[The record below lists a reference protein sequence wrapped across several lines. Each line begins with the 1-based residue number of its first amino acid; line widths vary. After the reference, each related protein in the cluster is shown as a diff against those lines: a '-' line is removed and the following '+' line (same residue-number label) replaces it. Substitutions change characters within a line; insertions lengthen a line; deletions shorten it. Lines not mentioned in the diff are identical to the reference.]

1 MVNYEHVF
9 CIYVFFI
16 VVSMQ
21 AAEYCHVDFLI
32 LNLPICYLFVF
43 MMFLYTKLWIF
54 EVMEKGQWVDIL
66 IAVKP

>member
-21 AAEYCHVDFLI
+21 AVEDCHVDFLI
-32 LNLPICYLFVF
+32 LNLPICYLFAF

-54 EVMEKGQWVDIL
+54 EVMEKGPRDIL
-66 IAVKP
+66 IAVNP